1 MHKILTIAKWALMLI
16 SVVLFAL
23 FFTNVVPLSDMQSQ
37 IENGTTNMFLGWALV
52 LLIVCAVAAVAF
64 PVVNMIANPKSAI
77 KTIIALVVVAVIFG
91 ISYAMSSGALDSMA
105 PTLVESDE
113 STRLWSGAGLN
124 ALYITLTLTIVAVI
138 ASEVYAKIKK

>member
-52 LLIVCAVAAVAF
+52 LLIVCAVTAVAF

-77 KTIIALVVVAVIFG
+77 KTIIALAVVAVIFG

-124 ALYITLTLTIVAVI
+124 ALYITLTLTILAVI

>member
-1 MHKILTIAKWALMLI
+1 MQKILTIAKWALMLV
-16 SVVLFAL
+16 SVILFAL
-23 FFTNVVPLSDMQSQ
+23 FFLNVVPLSDMTSQ

-52 LLIVCAVAAVAF
+52 LLGVCAVAAIAF

-77 KTIIALVVVAVIFG
+77 KTIIALAVVAVIFG

-124 ALYITLTLTIVAVI
+124 ALYITLSLTILAVI

>member
-52 LLIVCAVAAVAF
+52 LLIVCAVTAVAF

-77 KTIIALVVVAVIFG
+77 KTIIALAVVAVIFG

>member
-1 MHKILTIAKWALMLI
+1 
-16 SVVLFAL
+16 
-23 FFTNVVPLSDMQSQ
+23 MQSQ

-52 LLIVCAVAAVAF
+52 LLCVCAVAAVAF
-64 PVVNMIANPKSAI
+64 PVVNMVANPKSAV

-91 ISYAMSSGALDSMA
+91 ISYATSSGALDSMA

-113 STRLWSGAGLN
+113 ATRLWSGAGLN
-124 ALYITLTLTIVAVI
+124 ALYITLTLTILAVI

>member
-64 PVVNMIANPKSAI
+64 PIVNMIANPKSAI

-91 ISYAMSSGALDSMA
+91 ISYATSSGALDSMA

-113 STRLWSGAGLN
+113 ATRLWSGAGLN
-124 ALYITLTLTIVAVI
+124 ALYITLTLTILAVI
-138 ASEVYAKIKK
+138 ASEIYAKIKK

>member
-52 LLIVCAVAAVAF
+52 LLCVCAAAAVAF
-64 PVVNMIANPKSAI
+64 PVVNMVANPKSAI
-77 KTIIALVVVAVIFG
+77 KTIIALAVVAVIFG

>member
-52 LLIVCAVAAVAF
+52 LLCVCAVAAVAF
-64 PVVNMIANPKSAI
+64 PVVNMVANPKSAI
-77 KTIIALVVVAVIFG
+77 KTIIALAVVAVIFG

>member
-52 LLIVCAVAAVAF
+52 LLCVCAVAAVAF
-64 PVVNMIANPKSAI
+64 PVVNMVANPKSAV
-77 KTIIALVVVAVIFG
+77 KTIIALAVVAVIFG